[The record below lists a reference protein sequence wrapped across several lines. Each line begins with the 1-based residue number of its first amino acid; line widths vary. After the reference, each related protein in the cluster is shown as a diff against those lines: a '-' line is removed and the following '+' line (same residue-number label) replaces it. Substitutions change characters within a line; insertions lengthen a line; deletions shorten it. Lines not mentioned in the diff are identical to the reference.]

1 MKRFNA
7 NKALRNDE
15 SLYNPLAKVLNYIFY
30 KILYKPIIDIV
41 NSEITAEWSVLVAP
55 EVVEQRK
62 KQRLATLREERKLN
76 REVIPDAMRTNDK
89 KTPLTSAILSGKV
102 QYVKDHFE
110 GSFSSMIS
118 REIRNMGGK
127 WDNKRK
133 WWHISSKQLTFDTQ
147 IAIGQAATK
156 VKNIQDRI
164 NNYLTGLS
172 KLVGEEKPQY
182 NLSKYFEKSIT
193 DLNVK
198 FVDGISGI
206 IIAPE
211 LTEEMKKNLAK
222 KYNDNMDLYI
232 NNWTEESIKR
242 LRKRVQENAFTGYRA
257 STLVKELEHDYE
269 ISFSKAKF
277 LARQETSLL
286 MSQFREERYKSA
298 GVDKYRWSTSGD
310 RRVRPSHKRLD
321 GEIFSW
327 DNPPIVDVKTGRRA
341 HPGQDFGCR
350 CIAIPLI
357 D

>member
-15 SLYNPLAKVLNYIFY
+15 SLYSPLEKVLNYIFY
-30 KILYKPIIDIV
+30 RVLYKPIIDIV

-62 KQRLATLREERKLN
+62 KQHLASLREERKLN

-89 KTPLTSAILSGKV
+89 KTPLIRAILSGKV

-110 GSFSSMIS
+110 GSFSSAIS
-118 REIRNMGGK
+118 KEIRSMGGQF
-127 WDNKRK
+127 DSKRK
-133 WWHISSKQLTFDTQ
+133 WWRISSKQLSYDAQ
-147 IAIGQAATK
+147 IAIGQAANK
-156 VKNIQDRI
+156 VKNVQDRI
-164 NNYLTGLS
+164 DRYLSGLRTLLE
-172 KLVGEEKPQY
+172 KKPQY
-182 NLSKYFEKSIT
+182 NLERYFAASIT
-193 DLNVK
+193 DLDVK

-206 IIAPE
+206 IVAPQ

-222 KYNDNMDLYI
+222 YYTDNMNLYI

-257 STLVKELEHDYE
+257 SELVKELEHDYE
-269 ISFSKAKF
+269 MSHSKAKF

-286 MSQFREERYKSA
+286 MSQFREERYKSV
-298 GVDKYRWSTSGD
+298 GVEQYRWSTSGD
-310 RRVRPSHKRLD
+310 RRVRPSHKRLN
-321 GEIFSW
+321 GGIFSW
-327 DNPPIVDVKTGRRA
+327 DNPPIVDIKTGRRA

-350 CIAIPLI
+350 CIAIPVF